1 MQQRWH
7 EPLANVGGKEGN
19 KAGLAGS
26 GKRVGWA
33 LPVGP
38 SLGSVWL
45 GWANTLSQRP
55 AAQGSQ

>member
-45 GWANTLSQRP
+45 G
-55 AAQGSQ
+55 

>member
-33 LPVGP
+33 LPVG
-38 SLGSVWL
+38 LGKHPEPEASSSGEPVMER
-45 GWANTLSQRP
+45 SHR
-55 AAQGSQ
+55 